1 MKPKRQKHIKRKP
14 TKRQARILADSAT
27 YQEEHEHRIAF
38 GFAIK

>member
-1 MKPKRQKHIKRKP
+1 MKSKPTKLIKRKP

-27 YQEEHEHRIAF
+27 YWEEHKHRIAF